1 MRIIFLDIDGVL
13 NCSDSKSRC
22 GSFIGIDNKKVKL
35 LKQIVYET
43 GAKIVLSSSWRIGWD
58 KNSEL
63 CDSHGIYLNNKL
75 RKSNLFILDRTKSLS
90 CRGEEI
96 KQWIDS
102 HNVEEW
108 IVLDDK
114 IFRDYEEI
122 GILEHLVKTTFY
134 GEYGESGGLRDEH
147 VKQAIKILKGEKVN
161 ERV

>member
-43 GAKIVLSSSWRIGWD
+43 EAKIVLSSSWRTGWD

-63 CDSHGIYLNNKL
+63 CDSHGVYLNNKL

-108 IVLDDK
+108 VVLDDEMC
-114 IFRDYEEI
+114 RDYKEL

-134 GEYGESGGLRDEH
+134 GESGGLRDEH
-147 VKQAIKILKGEKVN
+147 AKQAVKILKGENK
-161 ERV
+161 

>member
-13 NCSDSKSRC
+13 NCSESKSRC

-35 LKQIVYET
+35 LSQIIYET

-63 CDSHGIYLNNKL
+63 CDSHGVYLNNKL

-96 KQWIDS
+96 KQWIGNY
-102 HNVEEW
+102 NVEGW
-108 IVLDDK
+108 VVLDDE
-114 IFRDYEEI
+114 IFKDYKEL
-122 GILEHLVKTTFY
+122 GILSHLVKTTFY
-134 GEYGESGGLRDEH
+134 GEEGGLQEEH
-147 VKQAIKILKGEKVN
+147 VKQVISVLKGEK
-161 ERV
+161 

>member
-63 CDSHGIYLNNKL
+63 CNSHGIYLNNKL

-96 KQWIDS
+96 KQWTDS

-108 IVLDDK
+108 VVLDDEM
-114 IFRDYEEI
+114 FRDYEEL

-134 GEYGESGGLRDEH
+134 SEYGESGGLREEH
-147 VKQAIKILKGEKVN
+147 VKQAIKILKGEK
-161 ERV
+161 

>member
-13 NCSDSKSRC
+13 NCSESKSRC

-35 LKQIVYET
+35 LSQIVYET
-43 GAKIVLSSSWRIGWD
+43 GAKIVLSSSWRIGWN

-63 CDSHGIYLNNKL
+63 CDSHGVYLNNKL

-102 HNVEEW
+102 HNVEGLV
-108 IVLDDK
+108 VLDDE
-114 IFRDYEEI
+114 IFKDYEEL
-122 GILEHLVKTTFY
+122 GILPHLVKTTFY
-134 GEYGESGGLRDEH
+134 GEEGGLQEEH
-147 VKQAIKILKGEKVN
+147 VNQAISVLKGEK
-161 ERV
+161 

>member
-63 CDSHGIYLNNKL
+63 CDSHGVYLNNKL

-90 CRGEEI
+90 YRGEEI

-108 IVLDDK
+108 VVLDDE
-114 IFRDYEEI
+114 IFRDYKEL

-134 GEYGESGGLRDEH
+134 DEGGGLRDEH

-161 ERV
+161 ERI

>member
-1 MRIIFLDIDGVL
+1 MKIIILDIDGVL
-13 NCSDSKSRC
+13 NCSESKSRC

-35 LKQIVYET
+35 LSQIVYET
-43 GAKIVLSSSWRIGWD
+43 GAKIVLSSSWRVGWD

-63 CDSHGIYLNNKL
+63 CDSHGVYLNNKL
-75 RKSNLFILDRTKSLS
+75 RRSNLFILDRTKSLS

-108 IVLDDK
+108 VVLDDEM
-114 IFRDYEEI
+114 FRDYKEL

-134 GEYGESGGLRDEH
+134 GESGGLRDEH
-147 VKQAIKILKGEKVN
+147 AKQAVKILKGENK
-161 ERV
+161 